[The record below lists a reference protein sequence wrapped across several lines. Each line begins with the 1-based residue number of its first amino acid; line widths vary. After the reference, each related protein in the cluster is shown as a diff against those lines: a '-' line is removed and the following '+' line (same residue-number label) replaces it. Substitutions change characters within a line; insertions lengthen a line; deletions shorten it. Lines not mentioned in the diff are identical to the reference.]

1 MPDNTALLLG
11 DFSRW
16 DTLSEKY
23 FPKPDGTPR
32 TRQGRNKLARRHGIK
47 LARMGHVAYAKEAD
61 VVQALD
67 AQTTNAVPSWEPPRQ
82 RGRPRKEQRQRSP
95 NRSTEAALPAIAAS
109 ADGASET

>member
-1 MPDNTALLLG
+1 VPDNAASLLV

-16 DTLSEKY
+16 DALSEKY

-61 VVQALD
+61 VARALD
-67 AQTTNAVPSWEPPRQ
+67 HLTSSAFEPPRP
-82 RGRPRKEQRQRSP
+82 RGRPRKGNGAQ
-95 NRSTEAALPAIAAS
+95 S
-109 ADGASET
+109 AK

>member
-61 VVQALD
+61 VVRALD
-67 AQTTNAVPSWEPPRQ
+67 AQTTNVGPSWEPPRQ
-82 RGRPRKEQRQRSP
+82 RGRPRKTSRPRSP
-95 NRSTEAALPAIAAS
+95 NRNRDTAVPAIVAS
-109 ADGASET
+109 ADSTSQK